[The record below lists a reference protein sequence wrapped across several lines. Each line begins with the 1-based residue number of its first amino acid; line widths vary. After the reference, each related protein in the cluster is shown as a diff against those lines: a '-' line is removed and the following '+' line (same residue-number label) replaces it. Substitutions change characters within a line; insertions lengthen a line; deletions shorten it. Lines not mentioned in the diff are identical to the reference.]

1 MLTLRKMTMALQV
14 SRIGFNGQLHERA
27 THWQMLGNGY
37 RGYSPV
43 LMRFS
48 SPDNVSPFDEGGLN
62 TYAYPGDPINHADP
76 SGHSAVSLLGV
87 MMAVGVLA
95 VGGAAVASTAAS
107 GSRLNTELLW
117 LAAGVLAVGAGAVGL
132 RAMGTKQGQM
142 RVLRRDDKD
151 VVLVHGLPNRTAVG
165 NAELDGT
172 ELAAALR
179 SKGVGER
186 PIKLVSCHSAD
197 GPASQ
202 GRVLANATGQP
213 VTAYVG
219 EVRFNELIG
228 KVLWGS
234 RIKFYPET
242 GVTAANVAMRNHALN
257 RGRGRPV
264 PVPLPSGWLRG
275 HSWRAG
281 QSEPTLPPFP
291 T

>member
-1 MLTLRKMTMALQV
+1 MSPAS
-14 SRIGFNGQLHERA
+14 SRTGFNGQLHESA

-37 RGYSPV
+37 RVYSPV
-43 LMRFS
+43 LMRFF
-48 SPDNVSPFDEGGLN
+48 SPDSLSPFDEGGLN
-62 TYAYPGDPINHADP
+62 AYAYAGDPINHADL
-76 SGHSAVSLLGV
+76 SGHSAVPLLGV
-87 MMAVGVLA
+87 MMAVGALA
-95 VGGAAVASTAAS
+95 VGGGAVATTVAS
-107 GSRLNTELLW
+107 GSRLNREVLW
-117 LAAGVLAVGAGAVGL
+117 VVAGILAVGAVAVGL
-132 RAMGTKQGQM
+132 HAMRTKQGQM
-142 RVLRRDDKD
+142 RILRRDDKD

-172 ELAAALR
+172 ELAAALQ

-186 PIKLVSCHSAD
+186 PIKLVSCYSAN

-242 GVTAANVAMRNHALN
+242 GIAAANVAIRNHALN

-264 PVPLPSGWLRG
+264 AVRLPSGWLSG